1 MRVIATNVA
10 EVEKPDFVDALW
22 GADRLGDLLAESD
35 FVVSCVPHTPE
46 TVKLIRTDQLK
57 QMKKTAYL
65 INISRGVVV
74 DLAALTTALQEG
86 EIAGAGL
93 DVFETEP
100 LPADH
105 PLWGMENV
113 IITPHTAGDGPYAAN
128 RRIEVVKENLRRFVA
143 GKPLRSV
150 VEKNRWC

>member
-1 MRVIATNVA
+1 
-10 EVEKPDFVDALW
+10 
-22 GADRLGDLLAESD
+22 
-35 FVVSCVPHTPE
+35 
-46 TVKLIRTDQLK
+46 
-57 QMKKTAYL
+57 MKKTGYL

-74 DLAALTTALQEG
+74 DLAALTAALEAG

-113 IITPHTAGDGPYAAN
+113 IITPHTAGVGPYTAE
-128 RRIEVVKENLRRFVA
+128 RRIEVLKANLRRFVA
-143 GKPLRSV
+143 SEPLRNV
-150 VEKNRWC
+150 VNKSRWC

>member
-1 MRVIATNVA
+1 M
-10 EVEKPDFVDALW
+10 D
-22 GADRLGDLLAESD
+22 DLLAEAD

-46 TVKLIRTDQLK
+46 TFKLINTDQLK

-74 DLAALTTALQEG
+74 DLAALTAALEAG
-86 EIAGAGL
+86 EIGGAGL

-113 IITPHTAGDGPYAAN
+113 IITPHTAGAGPHTAD
-128 RRIEVVKENLRRFVA
+128 RRVEVVTGNLRRFVT
-143 GKPLRSV
+143 GEPVRNIV
-150 VEKNRWC
+150 DKNRWC